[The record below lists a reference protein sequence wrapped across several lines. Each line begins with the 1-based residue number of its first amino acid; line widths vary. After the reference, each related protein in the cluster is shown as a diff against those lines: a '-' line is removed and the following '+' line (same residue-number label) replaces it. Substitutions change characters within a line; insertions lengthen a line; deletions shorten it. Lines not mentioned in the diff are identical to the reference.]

1 MKATQADGTV
11 LVLTRARKSKHGNYL
26 GRDEQERQWYE
37 ALVCGHPVR
46 DPKIRSCHDCHAPN
60 FKKRKH
66 KHYLG
71 QDADGIA
78 WYLAP
83 CGHRVRSPYTTVCQ
97 ACPSQ
102 RKGKPSSNRVYANAL
117 GVIDGKM
124 MYMAECGHPAT
135 SPRAKKCL
143 VCRVNGATSYPTEG
157 PNDGREKK
165 HRVIAERV
173 LGRPLKTNEI
183 VHHINLDKRD
193 FRNCNLLIC
202 DKQYHAYLH
211 AAMER
216 KYGEMCNPPIQR
228 TA

>member
-11 LVLTRARKSKHGNYL
+11 LVLTQKRASKHENYL
-26 GRDEQERQWYE
+26 GRDAEERQWYR
-37 ALVCGHPVR
+37 AHACGHPVR
-46 DPKIRSCHDCHAPN
+46 DPGIQNCTDCRGPN

-71 QDADGIA
+71 QDANGQA

-83 CGHRVRSPYTTVCQ
+83 CGHRVKNPRTTVCQ
-97 ACPSQ
+97 NCPSQ
-102 RKGKPSSNRVYANAL
+102 RKGRPSSNRVYANAL

-124 MYMAECGHPAT
+124 MYMARCGHPST
-135 SPRAKKCL
+135 SPRAMKCMD
-143 VCRVNGATSYPTEG
+143 CRISQATGYTRLGAL
-157 PNDGREKK
+157 KQ

-173 LGRPLKTNEI
+173 LGRPLKANEV

-211 AAMER
+211 QAMQR
-216 KYGEMCNPPIQR
+216 KYGEMCNPPINR
-228 TA
+228 A